1 MLIINRDLFTWLF
14 IYHLFPLKSKVFL
27 VNLMEV
33 RNGWGCEGPLM
44 YTKESRC
51 RKNRVVLWRQTG
63 PALHCLPEGR
73 FSKQCSWCYLFRFS
87 VQNGEK
93 SVVVE
98 NEIMQPLVL
107 QHKGR
112 HLGTGS
118 PSDSFFSD
126 KKAIHNSD
134 SESVCFFFK
143 LSSLCKH
150 FQEIFKERIEARE
163 NVSE

>member
-1 MLIINRDLFTWLF
+1 MLIINRDLFTRLF

-44 YTKESRC
+44 CTKESRC

-98 NEIMQPLVL
+98 NEIMQPLVP

-126 KKAIHNSD
+126 KKQYIILTQSLFV
-134 SESVCFFFK
+134 SF
-143 LSSLCKH
+143 LSSHHCANT
-150 FQEIFKERIEARE
+150 FKKSLRKELKLGKM
-163 NVSE
+163 